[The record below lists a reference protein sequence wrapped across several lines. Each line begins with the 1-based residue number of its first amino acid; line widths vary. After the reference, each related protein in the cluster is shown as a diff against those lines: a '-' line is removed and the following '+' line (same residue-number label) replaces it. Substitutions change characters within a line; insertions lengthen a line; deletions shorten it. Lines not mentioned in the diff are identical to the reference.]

1 MRSATF
7 IKNIVQS
14 NRYFDIKGNNLFIQ
28 DHRKAVQY
36 HKVPYKIVQIY
47 KTIKGHKRPQCPRV
61 STYTM
66 HSGLYMVYTPISNI
80 ILLFSQ
86 SQKNFWL
93 LKLSTNLSYKQSF
106 RQIDSKLWKI
116 GTIQNRYPIVVR
128 VTLF

>member
-36 HKVPYKIVQIY
+36 HKVPYKILQVY
-47 KTIKGHKRPQCPRV
+47 KTIKDHKRPQCPRV

-86 SQKNFWL
+86 SQKTFIGKLFFRNFHS
-93 LKLSTNLSYKQSF
+93 LSSGICEIFDLQKV
-106 RQIDSKLWKI
+106 DC
-116 GTIQNRYPIVVR
+116 
-128 VTLF
+128 